1 MMKPIPEFHSLK
13 QITADGMSYTIGGS
27 SFEFRD
33 KNGKRFQTESL
44 DAKEMR
50 AVNDALKRGGVTL
63 SIGPWQ
69 SALKNDSIFTIF
81 HMTSGDRVLINY
93 ADMLAS
99 KKKEQRGALPVIA
112 ISFVLVTGITIFV
125 LKENDQFNR
134 QLEAL
139 RKTKN

>member
-1 MMKPIPEFHSLK
+1 
-13 QITADGMSYTIGGS
+13 
-27 SFEFRD
+27 
-33 KNGKRFQTESL
+33 
-44 DAKEMR
+44 
-50 AVNDALKRGGVTL
+50 
-63 SIGPWQ
+63 
-69 SALKNDSIFTIF
+69 
-81 HMTSGDRVLINY
+81 MTSGDTVLINY